1 MKEYKRC
8 ALQLYLD
15 EIRADIERLKLVDLP
30 DARNDMKRNLE
41 MARVRLNDL
50 QNQYWPDP
58 LFRDR
63 SLTELFDPQISTMF
77 SQVQFLSV
85 YKLRIPVL

>member
-50 QNQYWPDP
+50 QNQFWPDP